1 MDEWTGIA
9 IGAFALSSFVSALR
23 IGHWILNADPRAI
36 LNAGRWS
43 LILIAV
49 LTFAALVWLATNG
62 KWTAVLM
69 LAAFVLPV
77 LVQAAP
83 RWRVL
88 LGPFSNLAR
97 GPFSIS
103 PDRSPGG
110 RPANGYYTP
119 GYIDPELAERSAA
132 ILQAYLEQSSHRG
145 ISKPSEITFNGRN
158 VDAATNG
165 LQPKRMSTAEALA
178 VLGLDPIAGESEIKN
193 AHQRL
198 EAKLAPELGGS
209 GYLTQKI
216 NEARDILLG
225 D

>member
-23 IGHWILNADPRAI
+23 VGHWILNADPRAI

-49 LTFAALVWLATNG
+49 LTLAALVWLATNG
-62 KWTAVLM
+62 KWTAVLL

-77 LVQAAP
+77 VVQAAP

-88 LGPFSNLAR
+88 LGPFSTLV
-97 GPFSIS
+97 GGSYSIS

-110 RPANGYYTP
+110 RPASGYYTP

-145 ISKPSEITFNGRN
+145 GSKPGEITFNGRN

-165 LQPKRMSTAEALA
+165 LRPKRMSTAEALA
-178 VLGLDPIAGESEIKN
+178 VLGLDPTAGESEIKN
-193 AHQRL
+193 AYQRL

-209 GYLTQKI
+209 GYLAQKI

>member
-23 IGHWILNADPRAI
+23 IGHWILNANASAI

-49 LTFAALVWLATNG
+49 LTLAALVWLATNG
-62 KWTAVLM
+62 KWTAALM

-77 LVQAAP
+77 LVHAAP

-88 LGPFSNLAR
+88 LGPFSSLAR
-97 GPFSIS
+97 GSFPDS

-110 RPANGYYTP
+110 RPANGFYTH
-119 GYIDPELAERSAA
+119 GFIDPELAERSAA
-132 ILQAYLEQSSHRG
+132 ILQAYLEQSSRHAG
-145 ISKPSEITFNGRN
+145 MKPSAITFNSHPING
-158 VDAATNG
+158 AAIG
-165 LQPKRMSTAEALA
+165 FQPKRMSASEARD
-178 VLGLDPIAGESEIKN
+178 VLGLDTATGASEIKE

-198 EAKLAPELGGS
+198 EA
-209 GYLTQKI
+209 KI

-225 D
+225 E

>member
-23 IGHWILNADPRAI
+23 VGHWILNADPRAI
-36 LNAGRWS
+36 LNAGRCS
-43 LILIAV
+43 LVLIAG
-49 LTFAALVWLATNG
+49 LTLASLVWLVMNG
-62 KWTAVLM
+62 KWTAALM
-69 LAAFVLPV
+69 LGAFVLPV

-88 LGPFSNLAR
+88 FGSYSNLAR
-97 GPFSIS
+97 GSFSFT
-103 PDRSPGG
+103 PDRSQGG
-110 RPANGYYTP
+110 RPSNGFCTA
-119 GYIDPELAERSAA
+119 GFIDAELAERSAA
-132 ILQAYLEQSSHRG
+132 ILETYLEQSSHYAGTKR
-145 ISKPSEITFNGRN
+145 SEITFNGRN
-158 VDAATNG
+158 VDAATKG
-165 LQPKRMSTAEALA
+165 LRPKRMSTAEALA
-178 VLGLDPIAGESEIKN
+178 VLGLDPTAGESEIKN

-198 EAKLAPELGGS
+198 EAKFAPELGGS

>member
-9 IGAFALSSFVSALR
+9 IGAFAFSSFVSALR
-23 IGHWILNADPRAI
+23 VGHWILNADPRAI

-49 LTFAALVWLATNG
+49 LTLAALVWLAISG
-62 KWTAVLM
+62 KWAAVLM

-97 GPFSIS
+97 GSYSIS
-103 PDRSPGG
+103 PDRSPRG

-119 GYIDPELAERSAA
+119 GTIDSKLAERSAA

-145 ISKPSEITFNGRN
+145 GSIPSGITFNGRN

-165 LQPKRMSTAEALA
+165 LGPKRMSTAEALA
-178 VLGLDPIAGESEIKN
+178 VLGLEPTAGESEIRN
-193 AHQRL
+193 AHLRL
-198 EAKLAPELGGS
+198 EFKLAPELGGS